1 MTDRKHLLP
10 PAPAGLFLILL
21 WPVWLFAAQPLDRIV
36 AVAEDDVILA
46 SELERQVDAIAAQF
60 QANGAPLPPRPIL
73 RRQVLERMILQRLQL
88 QLAERNGI
96 EVDDETLRQALLE
109 LARRNHMDLEGF
121 RRAIEEQGMDYER
134 FVENLRQELML
145 NRLRNSQVDAKIQVS
160 DREVTHFLETE
171 AQSDPEQAREYRLGH
186 ILIATPEAA
195 SPQTVRKAQRK
206 AERIAA
212 ELRQGLDFRQT
223 AIAVSDGAQALE
235 GGDLGWRKLDRIPTL
250 FVDIVP
256 KMKKGEVRGPIH
268 SPSGFHIIKLL
279 DVRGGDKHIVLET
292 HVRHILIKTN
302 EVIDDAE
309 AKRRL
314 GILKRRIESG
324 EDFAALA
331 QAFSD
336 DPASAVKGGD
346 LGWITADAV
355 VPAFAQAMNRL
366 EPGEISEPVQ
376 TPFGWHIIQVL
387 ERKSRDDTPEY
398 RRKRAREILTRRKI
412 EEETELWLRRL
423 RNEAYVE
430 ILLD

>member
-1 MTDRKHLLP
+1 MTSRKHLLP
-10 PAPAGLFLILL
+10 PAPTGLFLILL

-46 SELERQVDAIAAQF
+46 SELERQVDAIASQF

-121 RRAIEEQGMDYER
+121 RRAIEEQGMDYAR

-160 DREVTHFLETE
+160 EREVTHFLETE

-195 SPQTVRKAQRK
+195 SPQTVQKAQRK

-314 GILKRRIESG
+314 NILKRRIESG

-366 EPGEISEPVQ
+366 EPGEISDPVQ